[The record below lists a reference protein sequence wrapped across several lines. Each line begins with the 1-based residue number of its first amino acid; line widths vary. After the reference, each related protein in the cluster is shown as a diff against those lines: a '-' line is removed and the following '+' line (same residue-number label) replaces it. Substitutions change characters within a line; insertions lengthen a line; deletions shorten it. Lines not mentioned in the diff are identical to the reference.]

1 MQQLRE
7 RLTTSLD
14 AEEQLQTNLNAAR
27 RECKSLKLKLSE
39 KSMHNDE
46 KQIPNISELLQ
57 EEQRKCSQLTDQFEK
72 LQRSNEEQENVLKC
86 VRTEKKTLNEQLE
99 ILQEENERLISS
111 IEFSE
116 STIEQLKS
124 ELTRAKGE
132 VKLKESE
139 CDWLKK
145 KVKTL
150 NEAIV
155 VKDSQMAD
163 YEELKNL
170 RREIGDTREL
180 VVSAKYNFF
189 FRIKCLRQLTL

>member
-1 MQQLRE
+1 MSLQQLRE
-7 RLTTSLD
+7 RLTISLD
-14 AEEQLQTNLNAAR
+14 AEEQLQKNLNAAR

-39 KSMHNDE
+39 KSIHNDE
-46 KQIPNISELLQ
+46 KEIPNISELLQ
-57 EEQRKCSQLTDQFEK
+57 EEQKKCSQLTVQFEK
-72 LQRSNEEQENVLKC
+72 LQRSNEEQENLLKC
-86 VRTEKKTLNEQLE
+86 LQTEKKTLGEQLE

-111 IEFSE
+111 IEFSD
-116 STIEQLKS
+116 STIEQLKT

-155 VKDSQMAD
+155 VKDNQMAD

-180 VVSAKYNFF
+180 VVSTI
-189 FRIKCLRQLTL
+189 IKFD